1 MSHSVPHSRTD
12 LSPAAP
18 VAPPADTQAAFLAR
32 CIGMVA
38 ADLAEAE
45 TRLGALMH
53 SDITVIPDAAGHLAF
68 AGGKRLRPLLTL
80 LAARAAGVTHADRI
94 TVAAVGELLH
104 TATLLHDDVI
114 DEGEFRR
121 GRPCPRIVHGNGVS
135 VLTGDFCLSR
145 SLQAVAQ
152 TGHIDAVQS
161 MADTVMRM
169 AEGEVAQLYGAGGAA
184 LDRAHY
190 DLIIERKTA
199 TLIAWCAQV
208 GCLVDPGYR
217 EPLRRY
223 GTELGYA
230 FQIADDLLDYGI
242 RQASGPGETGKNPGQ
257 DLREGKWT
265 LPLLLACE
273 ADEALHA
280 DVVAAFEAG
289 PPLDETVATDI
300 VQRVLASDGVAAAR
314 AVADRH
320 AEAAAEALSALPP
333 SPARDALA
341 QIPSYVVRRTN

>member
-1 MSHSVPHSRTD
+1 MQPSATN
-12 LSPAAP
+12 LSPAAHRAP
-18 VAPPADTQAAFLAR
+18 VSHAQAAFLAQ

-38 ADLAEAE
+38 PDLAEAE
-45 TRLGALMH
+45 TRLRTLMH
-53 SDITVIPDAAGHLAF
+53 SDVTVIPDAAGHLAF
-68 AGGKRLRPLLTL
+68 AGGKRLRPLLAL
-80 LAARAAGVTHADRI
+80 LCAQACGVTDPHRI

-114 DEGEFRR
+114 DDGEFRR
-121 GRPCPRIVHGNGVS
+121 GRPTPRIVHGNGIS

-145 SLQAVAQ
+145 SLQAVAH

-190 DLIIERKTA
+190 DMIIERKTA

-208 GCLVDPGYR
+208 GCFAPVELR
-217 EPLRRY
+217 EPLRRF
-223 GTELGYA
+223 GLELGYA

-242 RQASGPGETGKNPGQ
+242 RNAAGPGETGKNPGQ

-273 ADEALHA
+273 DDRQLHA
-280 DVVAAFEAG
+280 DVLAAFEAG
-289 PPLDETVATDI
+289 PPLAEDAATDI
-300 VQRVLASDGVAAAR
+300 MRRVLASDGVEAAR
-314 AVADRH
+314 EVADRH
-320 AEAAAEALSALPP
+320 ADAAAEALAPLPSSA
-333 SPARDALA
+333 AKEALQ
-341 QIPSYVVRRTN
+341 QIPNYVVRRTS

>member
-1 MSHSVPHSRTD
+1 
-12 LSPAAP
+12 
-18 VAPPADTQAAFLAR
+18 
-32 CIGMVA
+32 MVA
-38 ADLAEAE
+38 SDLADAE
-45 TRLGALMH
+45 TRLRSLMH

-68 AGGKRLRPLLTL
+68 AGGKRLRPLLAL
-80 LAARAAGVTHADRI
+80 LCAQASGVTSEHRI

-121 GRPCPRIVHGNGVS
+121 GRPCPRIVHGNGIS

-145 SLQAVAQ
+145 SLQAVAN
-152 TGHIDAVQS
+152 TGVIDAVQS
-161 MADTVMRM
+161 MADTVMNM

-184 LDRAHY
+184 IDRAHY

-208 GCLVDPGYR
+208 GCLAPLVYR
-217 EPLRRY
+217 EPLRRF
-223 GTELGYA
+223 GMELGYA

-242 RQASGPGETGKNPGQ
+242 RNASGPGETGKNPGQ

-273 ADEALHA
+273 ADPQLHA
-280 DVVAAFEAG
+280 DVLAAFEAG
-289 PPLDETVATDI
+289 PPLDEDAATDI
-300 VQRVLASDGVAAAR
+300 VQRVLASDAVARAR
-314 AVADRH
+314 AVADAH
-320 AEAAAEALSALPP
+320 ADAAAEALSALPP
-333 SPARDALA
+333 SAALEA
-341 QIPSYVVRRTN
+341 LQQIPNYVVRRTN

>member
-1 MSHSVPHSRTD
+1 MPHSATE
-12 LSPAAP
+12 LSTPARPAAP
-18 VAPPADTQAAFLAR
+18 QSTQAAFLAG

-38 ADLAEAE
+38 EDLAAAE
-45 TRLGALMH
+45 VRLRTLMH

-68 AGGKRLRPLLTL
+68 AGGKRLRPLLAL
-80 LAARAAGVTHADRI
+80 LCARASGVTDPDRI

-121 GRPCPRIVHGNGVS
+121 GRPCPRIVHGNGIS

-145 SLQAVAQ
+145 SLQAIAN

-161 MADTVMRM
+161 MANTVMRM

-184 LDRAHY
+184 LDRDHY
-190 DLIIERKTA
+190 DMIIERKTA

-208 GCLVDPGYR
+208 GCLAEPTWR
-217 EPLRRY
+217 EPLRRF
-223 GTELGYA
+223 GMELGYA

-242 RQASGPGETGKNPGQ
+242 RDASGPGETGKNPGQ

-273 ADEALHA
+273 RDRRLHD
-280 DVVAAFEAG
+280 DVLAAFGSG
-289 PPLDETVATDI
+289 PPLAEAAATDI
-300 VQRVLASDGVAAAR
+300 VQRVLASDGVGAARDVANAHADAAAQ
-314 AVADRH
+314 
-320 AEAAAEALSALPP
+320 ALSVLPP
-333 SPARDALA
+333 SPAREALQ

>member
-1 MSHSVPHSRTD
+1 MPHSATE
-12 LSPAAP
+12 LSTSARPAVP
-18 VAPPADTQAAFLAR
+18 SNTQAAFLAS
-32 CIGMVA
+32 CIGLVA
-38 ADLAEAE
+38 EDLAAAEA
-45 TRLGALMH
+45 RLHTLMH

-68 AGGKRLRPLLTL
+68 AGGKRLRPLLAL
-80 LAARAAGVTHADRI
+80 LCAQAAGVTDPDRI

-121 GRPCPRIVHGNGVS
+121 GRPCPRMVHGNGIS

-145 SLQAVAQ
+145 SLQAVAN

-161 MADTVMRM
+161 MANTVMRM

-184 LDRAHY
+184 LDRDHY
-190 DLIIERKTA
+190 NMIIERKTA
-199 TLIAWCAQV
+199 TLIAWCSQV
-208 GCLVDPGYR
+208 GCLARPEDR
-217 EPLRRY
+217 EPLRKF
-223 GTELGYA
+223 GMELGYA

-242 RQASGPGETGKNPGQ
+242 RNASGPGETGKNPGQ

-273 ADEALHA
+273 ADPQLHA
-280 DVVAAFEAG
+280 DVLAAFDAG
-289 PPLDETVATDI
+289 PPMAEATASDI
-300 VQRVLASDGVAAAR
+300 VRRVLASDGVTAAR
-314 AVADRH
+314 AIADQH
-320 AEAAAEALSALPP
+320 ADAAAEALSALPP
-333 SPARDALA
+333 SASREALQ